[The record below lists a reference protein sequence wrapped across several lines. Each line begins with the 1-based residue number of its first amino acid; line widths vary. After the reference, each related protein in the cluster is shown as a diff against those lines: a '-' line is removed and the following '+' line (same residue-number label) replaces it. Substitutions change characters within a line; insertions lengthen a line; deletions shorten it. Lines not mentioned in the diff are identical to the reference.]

1 MRDLV
6 YRSCLHEKYQFL
18 LKAILDYQ
26 RKILGDFIIDNI
38 LELTLCMK
46 RSSTIKYQSRTTT
59 NNTGVTL

>member
-6 YRSCLHEKYQFL
+6 YRSCLHEKYQCL

-38 LELTLCMK
+38 FELTLCVK
-46 RSSTIKYQSRTTT
+46 RSSMIKLRIEDD
-59 NNTGVTL
+59 NK